1 MTLLEAIQRAES
13 QGYDL
18 VQITVGNDEI
28 PVCKILDYNKFKYQQ
43 KQKQKAVK
51 TKKIDLK
58 EVKISFNIAEGDFN
72 TKIERARRFIDE
84 GNNVKFTIVLRGRQK
99 ALLEVALQKIVH
111 IKANLEDI
119 AKVEKEQLDLKGSS
133 LFVIMMPKGTVKK

>member
-1 MTLLEAIQRAES
+1 M
-13 QGYDL
+13 DL

-51 TKKIDLK
+51 TKKVDLK

-72 TKIERARRFIDE
+72 KKLERAIEFIEE
-84 GNNVKFTIVLRGRQK
+84 GHNVKFTIILRGRQK
-99 ALLEVALQKIVH
+99 ALTEVALQKFDH
-111 IKANLEDI
+111 IKATLDEV
-119 AKVEKEQLDLKGSS
+119 AKVEKEQLNLKGSN
-133 LFVIMMPKGTVKK
+133 LFVIMMPKGAIKK